1 MSMNIRFDNK
11 VAVVTGGTAGIG
23 LACAQLFGQL
33 GAKVAICGTNPT
45 KLAAALEELKAQGI
59 TAFGETCDVSH
70 DESLKGFARH
80 AEEALGGL
88 DIWVSNAGV
97 YPQYSIIDTPENVW
111 DKTVDTNMKSVYLGA
126 RIAYE
131 AMKDKGGVM
140 LLASSFAAVF
150 PSVGSGVY
158 AATKSAVK
166 SMVNT
171 LAAEL
176 APTAPS
182 QRIYPGV
189 IDTDMTHALTVSN
202 GEAMKSAIAMQTF
215 GEPMDVA
222 WALAFLASDYA
233 RYITGTTLEI
243 SGGKMGVQ
251 NPARRGRIRKP
262 ERNARKGG
270 I

>member
-59 TAFGETCDVSH
+59 TAFGETCDVSD

-176 APTAPS
+176 APYGI
-182 QRIYPGV
+182 RVNGYIPGV

-251 NPARRGRIRKP
+251 NPAKAGKDKETR
-262 ERNARKGG
+262 A
-270 I
+270 

>member
-11 VAVVTGGTAGIG
+11 VAVVTGVPPASASLRPAVRPVG
-23 LACAQLFGQL
+23 
-33 GAKVAICGTNPT
+33 VRWPS
-45 KLAAALEELKAQGI
+45 AAPIPRSWRALEELKVQGI
-59 TAFGETCDVSH
+59 PAVGETCVVSD
-70 DESLKGFARH
+70 DESLKGLARH
-80 AEEALGGL
+80 AVEALGGL
-88 DIWVSNAGV
+88 DICVSNAGV

-158 AATKSAVK
+158 AATKAAVK

-176 APTAPS
+176 APYGI
-182 QRIYPGV
+182 RVNGYIPGV

-251 NPARRGRIRKP
+251 NPAKAWKDKETR
-262 ERNARKGG
+262 A
-270 I
+270 

>member
-59 TAFGETCDVSH
+59 TAFGETCDVSD

-131 AMKDKGGVM
+131 AMKDKG
-140 LLASSFAAVF
+140 ASCCWPPPLRRCSPLWAAVCMPP
-150 PSVGSGVY
+150 PS
-158 AATKSAVK
+158 
-166 SMVNT
+166 
-171 LAAEL
+171 
-176 APTAPS
+176 PP
-182 QRIYPGV
+182 
-189 IDTDMTHALTVSN
+189 
-202 GEAMKSAIAMQTF
+202 
-215 GEPMDVA
+215 
-222 WALAFLASDYA
+222 
-233 RYITGTTLEI
+233 
-243 SGGKMGVQ
+243 
-251 NPARRGRIRKP
+251 
-262 ERNARKGG
+262 
-270 I
+270 

>member
-59 TAFGETCDVSH
+59 TAFGETCDVS
-70 DESLKGFARH
+70 DGESLKGFARH

-131 AMKDKGGVM
+131 AMKDKGLLCGGVP
-140 LLASSFAAVF
+140 LCGQRRVCRHQVRREVYGKHA
-150 PSVGSGVY
+150 GSRAGSLRHPGQRVY
-158 AATKSAVK
+158 
-166 SMVNT
+166 
-171 LAAEL
+171 
-176 APTAPS
+176 P
-182 QRIYPGV
+182 RR
-189 IDTDMTHALTVSN
+189 H
-202 GEAMKSAIAMQTF
+202 
-215 GEPMDVA
+215 
-222 WALAFLASDYA
+222 
-233 RYITGTTLEI
+233 RYGHDPRTYR
-243 SGGKMGVQ
+243 Q
-251 NPARRGRIRKP
+251 QRRGHEESHRHADLR
-262 ERNARKGG
+262 
-270 I
+270 

>member
-33 GAKVAICGTNPT
+33 GAKVAICGTNPA

-59 TAFGETCDVSH
+59 TAFGETCDVS
-70 DESLKGFARH
+70 DGESLKGFARH

-176 APTAPS
+176 APYGI
-182 QRIYPGV
+182 RVNGYIPGV
-189 IDTDMTHALTVSN
+189 IDTDMTHALTYR
-202 GEAMKSAIAMQTF
+202 Q
-215 GEPMDVA
+215 
-222 WALAFLASDYA
+222 
-233 RYITGTTLEI
+233 
-243 SGGKMGVQ
+243 Q
-251 NPARRGRIRKP
+251 RRGHE
-262 ERNARKGG
+262 ERHRHADLRRAHGCGVGAGVSG
-270 I
+270 IGLCPLYHRHHAGDQRRQDGRAEPRQGVEG